1 MQVFQLAKSLNRPL
15 NDPFRRGSPTRR
27 RKIGEWGLDGM
38 QAVLPAAVLVTQE
51 NENSSGVGFAPSLVI
66 YYVGFAVAVCLFFG
80 NLERSQRSS
89 KQVQC
94 DIYKLIALSIVIG
107 GIGYFSGSLGI
118 FAGLLL
124 ALFTL
129 ISVRIVRRLDGR
141 ILSSESDDPA
151 NA

>member
-1 MQVFQLAKSLNRPL
+1 MAKFLNKPIK
-15 NDPFRRGSPTRR
+15 DPFQRATPNRRQ
-27 RKIGEWGLDGM
+27 KLGEWGLDGI

-51 NENSSGVGFAPSLVI
+51 SDNSSSVGFAPSLII
-66 YYVGFAVAVCLFFG
+66 YYLGFAVAVCLFFG

-94 DIYKLIALSIVIG
+94 DMYKLIALSAVIG

-124 ALFTL
+124 SLFTL

-141 ILSSESDDPA
+141 ISRSKSDDTA
-151 NA
+151 SA